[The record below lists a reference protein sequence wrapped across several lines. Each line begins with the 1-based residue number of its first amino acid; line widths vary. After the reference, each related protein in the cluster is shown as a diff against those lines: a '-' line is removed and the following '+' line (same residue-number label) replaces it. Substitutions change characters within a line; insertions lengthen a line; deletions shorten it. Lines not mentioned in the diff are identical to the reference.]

1 MLQRGLQ
8 FAVSARFFSHIMKAA
23 KNSIVPVPCVAQT
36 AKHTL
41 DVGDGAI
48 VPNANAAD
56 TDRDSARQRFLISRL
71 KPDKNVARVSLEFHN
86 KSRKVSR
93 S

>member
-1 MLQRGLQ
+1 M
-8 FAVSARFFSHIMKAA
+8 VKAA

-56 TDRDSARQRFLISRL
+56 TDREATIFNKSFKARQKRSARQSRIS
-71 KPDKNVARVSLEFHN
+71 
-86 KSRKVSR
+86 
-93 S
+93 